1 MPFEIHDGRTVGIYN
16 EVTRCENIDDIQQF
30 LRDNDSLMTDWQ
42 AFICHLLESQGLS
55 YRAFAARC
63 SMSGNTVA
71 AWCKRGLAPRSREQF
86 MRVAFAAGMTVD
98 ETNSFLRRYGKY
110 PQLYPKNIEDSIWIF
125 ALRHN
130 MTWAQAEELRDH
142 FADYMLESGDLQRG
156 GAFLDTQIVESR
168 LLEAQTV
175 VDLERFITENADAFA
190 DTYHK
195 LLDFIDAHVAAASL
209 EDGKPRTLN
218 AFLSERLRSKAIAST
233 FSSMISRLR
242 KHGDV
247 PSRTKLI
254 AFGILLEMPPEQ
266 LNRMLNMAGMEG
278 LCARDRLESLIIYAT
293 ESAVVMNPGIELSN
307 ALLLRNFTE
316 NPDVRRGCEEMISRL
331 GISGFA
337 DDDAEI
343 YEYVA
348 RSLDTLDG
356 DSVAELKRLLELDE
370 TGVDE
375 NE

>member
-1 MPFEIHDGRTVGIYN
+1 MPIEIHDGRTVGFYD
-16 EVTRCENIDDIQQF
+16 EVTRCENINDVHQL
-30 LRDNDSLMTDWQ
+30 LRDNDALMTDWK

-71 AWCKRGLAPRSREQF
+71 AWCKRGLIPHSREQF
-86 MRVAFAAGMTVD
+86 LRVAFAAGMTVD

-110 PQLYPKNIEDSIWIF
+110 PQLYPKSIEDSIFIF
-125 ALRHN
+125 ALNHN
-130 MTWAQAEELRDH
+130 MTWMQAEELRNH
-142 FADYMLESGDLQRG
+142 FADYLLEPEELQRSS
-156 GAFLDTQIVESR
+156 AFLDTQVIESR

-175 VDLERFITENADAFA
+175 MDLERFIIENADAFA

-195 LLDFIDAHVAAASL
+195 LLDFIDAHIAAASM

-218 AFLSERLRSKAIAST
+218 AFLSERLRDKAIAST

-242 KHGDV
+242 KHGTV
-247 PSRTKLI
+247 PSRTKLM

-266 LNRMLNMAGMEG
+266 LNTMLNMAGMEG

-307 ALLLRNFTE
+307 AMLLRNFTE

-331 GISGFA
+331 GMSGYA
-337 DDDAEI
+337 EDDAEI

-348 RSLDTLDG
+348 RSLDMLDD
-356 DSVAELKRLLELDE
+356 DSVVELKRLLELDG
-370 TGVDE
+370 TVVNE

>member
-1 MPFEIHDGRTVGIYN
+1 MPIDIHDGRTVGIYD
-16 EVTRCENIDDIQQF
+16 EVTRCENIDDIHQF
-30 LRDNDSLMTDWQ
+30 LRDNDALMTDWQ
-42 AFICHLLESQGLS
+42 AFICHLIESQGLS

-63 SMSGNTVA
+63 AMSGNTVA
-71 AWCKRGLAPRSREQF
+71 AWCKRGLIPRSREQF
-86 MRVAFAAGMTVD
+86 LRVAFAAGMTVD

-130 MTWAQAEELRDH
+130 MSWAEAEALRNH
-142 FADYMLESGDLQRG
+142 FSEYMLEPEELQRG

-175 VDLERFITENADAFA
+175 MDLERFITENADAFA

-195 LLDFIDAHVAAASL
+195 LLDFIDAHIAAASM

-218 AFLSERLRSKAIAST
+218 AFLSERLRDKAIAST

-242 KHGDV
+242 KHGAV

-266 LNRMLNMAGMEG
+266 LNTMLRMAGMEG

-316 NPDVRRGCEEMISRL
+316 NPDVRRGCEEMIDRL
-331 GISGFA
+331 GISGYA
-337 DDDAEI
+337 EDDAEI

-348 RSLDTLDG
+348 RSLDTLDD
-356 DSVAELKRLLELDE
+356 DSVIELKRLLELDG
-370 TGVDE
+370 TGVDS